1 MTRRETMD
9 IEEAAV
15 TLIASA
21 GDARSDAMEAIDE
34 AKAGRFEEA
43 RSAIANGR
51 SCLTKAHEM
60 QLKLLSE
67 EANGNKDL
75 TTLLMMHAQ
84 DHFMNA
90 VTVLDLAQE
99 SIDVIERLA
108 KVEERTGLR

>member
-1 MTRRETMD
+1 MD

-15 TLIASA
+15 TLIASS
-21 GDARSDAMEAIDE
+21 GDARSDAMEAIED
-34 AKAGRFEEA
+34 AKAGNFAEA
-43 RSAIANGR
+43 RAAIANGR
-51 SCLTKAHEM
+51 SSLAKAHEM

-75 TTLLMMHAQ
+75 ATLLMMHAQ

-90 VTVLDLAQE
+90 VAVLDLASE

-108 KVEERTGLR
+108 KVEKGLN